1 MRCWMRDGRLGR
13 WGGELGG
20 QASRSV
26 FAIDL
31 RQGTEQEVREVTDSW
46 WCSLSESGIR
56 GITSQSVKKQQSNE
70 GKRVARAFVAE
81 KNEDRGFAFASG

>member
-20 QASRSV
+20 QASRGV

-31 RQGTEQEVREVTDSW
+31 RQGTEQEVRDIGQHCGGE
-46 WCSLSESGIR
+46 GIC
-56 GITSQSVKKQQSNE
+56 
-70 GKRVARAFVAE
+70 
-81 KNEDRGFAFASG
+81 GFGRREWPGEPGRR